1 MSYMSI
7 LVKEKKTMS
16 NVIKVTRKTHCKR
29 KIIIKC
35 HI

>member
-7 LVKEKKTMS
+7 LVKKKTMS
-16 NVIKVTRKTHCKR
+16 NVIKVTRKTNRKR

-35 HI
+35 NI